1 MRSSP
6 AVNAFH
12 FKTKQRIVNLGRNT
26 AFCLFFVQGI
36 GKHPIIRNVLENIR
50 RILFVIS
57 GSEISKKVFYSGSCC
72 LNIAAFYLRPQ
83 LIGHA
88 SQINA
93 ARRQQNIAGINRF
106 HILTV
111 GSMRLL
117 VFCHFK
123 ISFVQIGNGF
133 FQCPGCLQPAVRI
146 VLRQSFA
153 DVTVFF
159 PIAVGIRSQ
168 TTCDI
173 VQIFDFVFIT
183 KIFSS

>member
-1 MRSSP
+1 
-6 AVNAFH
+6 
-12 FKTKQRIVNLGRNT
+12 
-26 AFCLFFVQGI
+26 
-36 GKHPIIRNVLENIR
+36 
-50 RILFVIS
+50 
-57 GSEISKKVFYSGSCC
+57 
-72 LNIAAFYLRPQ
+72 
-83 LIGHA
+83 
-88 SQINA
+88 
-93 ARRQQNIAGINRF
+93 
-106 HILTV
+106 
-111 GSMRLL
+111 MRLL